1 MAADEAVT
9 SHTCFLDPVWLQHS
23 GGVRPDNALE
33 YFERSPFF
41 VRGEGIEFAVVA
53 TGDPRCV
60 GIARRK
66 RRTARVAD
74 TEASYY
80 VLNGT
85 IYQCPPVDVVARSRL
100 RKCSYQLS
108 RAFGDLRALCE
119 DQESAAKD
127 AARRD
132 KRTKR
137 RIAKF
142 QARAEAHLAAFH
154 EARRREAAEAP
165 RSGAD
170 ALFYS
175 M

>member
-119 DQESAAKD
+119 DFMASNNLVSE
-127 AARRD
+127 
-132 KRTKR
+132 
-137 RIAKF
+137 
-142 QARAEAHLAAFH
+142 
-154 EARRREAAEAP
+154 
-165 RSGAD
+165 
-170 ALFYS
+170 
-175 M
+175 